1 MRLES
6 GTTASL
12 KFSEP
17 KQDIRRPA
25 EYTFELGKEQDDDQ
39 SKKSKES
46 SGKLVTCR
54 EGGYIRQYIVRADGS
69 RILLSEMKEPQSDG
83 APQMQ
88 EDNKAVHGQQEDSM
102 GQNTKDM
109 IQLLNVQAGIAA
121 DYRRKTAH
129 LSASY
134 TAL

>member
-12 KFSEP
+12 TFQELK
-17 KQDIRRPA
+17 KDIRRPA
-25 EYTFELGKEQDDDQ
+25 EYTFELGKEQNDDK
-39 SKKSKES
+39 SNKSKES

-69 RILLSEMKEPQSDG
+69 RILLSEMKEPQSDA

-88 EDNKAVHGQQEDSM
+88 EGKKGVHGEQEDSM

-121 DYRRKTAH
+121 DYRKKTAH